1 MKSFTELAA
10 FAKHQKLVGKTDV
23 AEFVLNRGSRFVAEV
38 LHTAWDMENFQESL
52 VKKNNFRLQLLYDS
66 LDQECVPVCHGRWV
80 TCAKEDL
87 TRNDISVSDI
97 A

>member
-52 VKKNNFRLQLLYDS
+52 EKK
-66 LDQECVPVCHGRWV
+66 
-80 TCAKEDL
+80 T
-87 TRNDISVSDI
+87 ISGYSCFMI
-97 A
+97 L